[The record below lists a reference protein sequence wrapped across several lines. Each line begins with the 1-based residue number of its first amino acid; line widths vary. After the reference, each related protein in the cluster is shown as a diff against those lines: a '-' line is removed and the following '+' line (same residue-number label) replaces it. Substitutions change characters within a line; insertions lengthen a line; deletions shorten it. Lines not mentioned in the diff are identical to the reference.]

1 MIKILYKNTVPL
13 IQPVQLAKRLG
24 SEAPI
29 TLLDVRSEKEYR
41 VSHLQGAHLVSYET
55 FDENQTQSLPRER
68 EIVVYCSVGYR
79 SERIG
84 ERLQQMGF
92 ENIRN
97 LYGGIFEWVN
107 QGFPVYS
114 DHKRTARIHAYS
126 KIWGVWLMRGEK
138 VYD

>member
-1 MIKILYKNTVPL
+1 M
-13 IQPVQLAKRLG
+13 
-24 SEAPI
+24 PI
-29 TLLDVRSEKEYR
+29 ILLDVRSEKEYR
-41 VSHLQGAHLVSYET
+41 VSHLQGSHLVSYET
-55 FDENQTQSLPRER
+55 FDENQIRSLPRER

-107 QGFPVYS
+107 QGFHVYS
-114 DHKRTARIHAYS
+114 GQKRTARIHAYS
-126 KIWGVWLMRGEK
+126 KIWSVWLMRGER